1 MRTPNH
7 ERTTRLLEAA
17 DDLETYVQAR
27 LDGYQA
33 HGIDH
38 PDDYNEETDRCL
50 MRLIEA
56 MQAVTMLL
64 LADQQA
70 EGGGHG

>member
-1 MRTPNH
+1 MITPNH
-7 ERTTRLLEAA
+7 ERATRLLEAVN
-17 DDLETYVQAR
+17 DLETYLQAR

-56 MQAVTMLL
+56 MQAVTLLL
-64 LADQQA
+64 LADQKA
-70 EGGGHG
+70 AAAANG